1 MAHTLHALL
10 CTCIYTLYNAT
21 ISLYIMNM
29 HSYCQNTSM
38 RLFVIGHFQKGKSTL
53 IAALRRRQQS
63 SSFDERTKRSL
74 DPDYH
79 LTEDGMYVVHVCG
92 CMYMYIYTYNY
103 VHCTVGM
110 ITHNKANSCWVWRYF
125 SLPQS
130 VILQLAYSVISGYTR
145 GSVVGKMSPISH
157 FTPGTLLDRY
167 VHYMYVQ
174 SHT

>member
-1 MAHTLHALL
+1 MLPCCNRCSHFQPCMQFKKCITLVFLYGPYF
-10 CTCIYTLYNAT
+10 TCSIMYMYIYTT

-110 ITHNKANSCWVWRYF
+110 ITHNKANSC
-125 SLPQS
+125 
-130 VILQLAYSVISGYTR
+130 
-145 GSVVGKMSPISH
+145 
-157 FTPGTLLDRY
+157 
-167 VHYMYVQ
+167 
-174 SHT
+174 